1 MTGGGDATMETD
13 EVMNLFQS
21 FNVISNQLIEISDR
35 TPAVVRQI
43 IMETHHG
50 VVLRRYIV
58 LMILTATGSSLL
70 FPGNNPGH
78 TTLVEVITFPKGNY
92 IFCCYT
98 YPLAVPTSGENRTVQ
113 YWTAQPENNGY
124 YCIS

>member
-1 MTGGGDATMETD
+1 MTQTAVSCDGSCTFDQ
-13 EVMNLFQS
+13 NLKTLNFTFVPLLEQCA
-21 FNVISNQLIEISDR
+21 LDHM
-35 TPAVVRQI
+35 RQI

-113 YWTAQPENNGY
+113 YWTAQPENNGF